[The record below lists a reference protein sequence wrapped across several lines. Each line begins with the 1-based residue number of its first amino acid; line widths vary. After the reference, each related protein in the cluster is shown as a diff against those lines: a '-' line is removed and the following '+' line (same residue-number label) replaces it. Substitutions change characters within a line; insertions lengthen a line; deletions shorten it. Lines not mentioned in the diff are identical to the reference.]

1 MLYFHSNLELS
12 GVFLA
17 FYQEW
22 GGVCFIVF
30 VLEHPEVSLLP
41 SLLFPFIYFNALIL
55 NTFL

>member
-12 GVFLA
+12 GVFPP

-22 GGVCFIVF
+22 GVRFIVF
-30 VLEHPEVSLLP
+30 VLENPEVTLLP
-41 SLLFPFIYFNALIL
+41 SLLFPFIYFNALIV